1 VKKVKK
7 KKLKSFFLS
16 AFYLFV
22 IFILTTVLFFSSV
35 FIYFAR
41 DLPRPE
47 RYTDRP
53 LAEPTKIYDRTGE
66 NILYVIHGEEKRE
79 IISLEDIP
87 PHFIDIL
94 LTAEDGNFYEH
105 IGIDLQGI
113 IRSFLINFQAGRTV
127 AGGSTISQQ
136 FVRSALLT
144 PERKVMR
151 KVREIVLTI
160 ELERRYSKDEIL
172 EFYLNQIPFG
182 SNAYGIESASQT
194 FFNKS
199 AKDLTIAES
208 ATIVSLI
215 PAPSY
220 LSPYGKNLE
229 ELIKRKN
236 RLLDRVYSVQLI
248 SEEELETAKEEDVVF
263 HQSRTFLQAPHFI
276 MYVKDLLEKKYG
288 KSFLEEEGFSVYT
301 TIDFELQKRAEKMV
315 KERAQS
321 NYRFNAYNAAMTVID
336 PNTGEVLAL
345 VGSADYFQEPLP
357 VGCSPGINCKFD
369 PFTNVPLRE
378 RQPGS
383 AFKPF
388 IYAIA
393 FEKGYNGETVV
404 VDEQTNFGTA
414 RNPYIPKNYDGYFRG
429 EVTLRQALAQSLNIP
444 SIKVLKDFAGLRHTL
459 EEIKKFGIN
468 LSQPP
473 EFYGLSLVLGGGDVK
488 LLEVTSAYG
497 VFATGGYKNNPVFIL
512 KITDKN
518 GNIIEENKSN
528 PRRVLS
534 SRVAEEIT
542 SILSDNESRAPVF
555 GWNSNLYFPY
565 HEVAVK
571 TGSTQGFRDGW
582 CVGYTSN
589 IVVGVWAGNND
600 NSSMINAPGVSV
612 AAPLWRDFITTVLNY

>member
-1 VKKVKK
+1 MKKIKK
-7 KKLKSFFLS
+7 KKIISLILSF
-16 AFYLFV
+16 FYLFV
-22 IFILTTVLFFSSV
+22 IFCLTTILFLVSL

-66 NILYVIHGEEKRE
+66 NILYVIYGEEKRE
-79 IISLEDIP
+79 IISLEVVP

-94 LTAEDGNFYEH
+94 LTAEDANFYDH
-105 IGIDLQGI
+105 IGVDFQGI
-113 IRSFLINFQAGRTV
+113 ARSFLINFQAGKTV

-151 KVREIVLTI
+151 KVREIVLTL

-199 AKDLTIAES
+199 VKELTIAES
-208 ATIVSLI
+208 ATLVSLI

-229 ELIKRKN
+229 ELIRRKN
-236 RLLDRVYSVQLI
+236 RLLDRVFSAHLI
-248 SEEELETAKEEDVVF
+248 TEEDFELAKEEEIAF

-276 MYVKDLLEKKYG
+276 MYVKELLEKKYG
-288 KSFLEEEGFSVYT
+288 EDFLKEEGLSVYT

-315 KERAQS
+315 KERAQM
-321 NYRFNAYNAAMTVID
+321 NYRFNAYNAAMTAID
-336 PNTGEVLAL
+336 PNTGEVLVL

-357 VGCSPGINCKFD
+357 VGCNPGINCKFD
-369 PFTNVPLRE
+369 PFTNVALRD

-388 IYAIA
+388 VYAVA
-393 FEKGYNGETVV
+393 FEKGYNGETTVI
-404 VDEQTNFGTA
+404 DEPTNFGTA
-414 RNPYIPKNYDGYFRG
+414 ANPYIPRNYDGTFRG
-429 EVTLRQALAQSLNIP
+429 EVTLRQALAQSLNVP
-444 SIKVLKDFAGLRHTL
+444 SVKVLKDFAGLRHTI
-459 EEIKKFGIN
+459 EEVKRFGIN

-497 VFATGGYKNNPVFIL
+497 VFATEGYKNNPVFIL
-512 KITDKN
+512 KIIDKD
-518 GNIIEENKSN
+518 GNIIEESKNT
-528 PRRVLS
+528 PRRVLD
-534 SRVAEEIT
+534 SRVAKEIT
-542 SILSDNESRAPVF
+542 SILSDNEARAPIF
-555 GWNSNLYFPY
+555 GWNSPFYFPY

-582 CVGYTSN
+582 CVGYTPN
-589 IVVGVWAGNND
+589 IVVGVWVGNND
-600 NSSMINAPGVSV
+600 NSSMRNAPGVSV
-612 AAPLWRDFITTVLNY
+612 AAPLWRDFITTVLD

>member
-1 VKKVKK
+1 MKKKKVKS
-7 KKLKSFFLS
+7 LFLS
-16 AFYLFV
+16 IFYLFI
-22 IFILTTVLFFSSV
+22 IFLLTVVLALASI

-53 LAEPTKIYDRTGE
+53 IAEPTKIYDRTGE
-66 NILYVIHGEEKRE
+66 NVLYIVHGEEKRE
-79 IISLEDIP
+79 VIP
-87 PHFIDIL
+87 LDDVPQHFIDLL
-94 LTAEDGNFYEH
+94 LTAEDKNFHEH
-105 IGIDLQGI
+105 LGVDFQGI
-113 IRSFLINFQAGRTV
+113 IRSFLINLQAGRTV

-151 KVREIVLTI
+151 KVREIVLTL

-182 SNAYGIESASQT
+182 SNAYGVESAAQT

-199 AKDLTIAES
+199 AKDLTVAES

-220 LSPYGKNLE
+220 LSPFGKNTE
-229 ELIKRKN
+229 ELLRRKN
-236 RLLDRVYSVQLI
+236 RLLDRFFSSSLI
-248 SEEELETAKEEDVVF
+248 SQEDFETAKEEEILF
-263 HQSRTFLQAPHFI
+263 YQSRSFLQAPHFV

-288 KSFLEEEGFSVYT
+288 KQFLEEEGLSVYT
-301 TIDFELQKRAEKMV
+301 TIDFEIQKRAEKIV
-315 KERAQS
+315 KEKAQA
-321 NYRFNAYNAAMTVID
+321 NYRFGAYNAAMTVID

-345 VGSADYFQEPLP
+345 VGSADYFQDPLP
-357 VGCSPGINCKFD
+357 KDCAPGKNCKFD
-369 PFTNVPLRE
+369 PFTNVTLRD

-388 IYAIA
+388 VYAIA
-393 FEKGYNGETVV
+393 FEKGYSGETVV
-404 VDEQTNFGTA
+404 VDELTNFGTA
-414 RNPYIPKNYDGYFRG
+414 SNPYVPRNYDGYFRG

-444 SIKVLKDFAGLRHTL
+444 SVKVLRDFAGLRHTL

-497 VFATGGYKNNPVFIL
+497 IFATEGYKNNPVLIL

-518 GNIIEENKSN
+518 NTIIEESKKT
-528 PRRVLS
+528 PRRVLEP
-534 SRVAEEIT
+534 RVAKEIT
-542 SILSDNESRAPVF
+542 SILSDNEARAGVF
-555 GWNSNLYFPY
+555 GWNSPLYFPD

-571 TGSTQGFRDGW
+571 TGSTSGFRDAW
-582 CVGYTSN
+582 CVGYTKN
-589 IVVGVWAGNND
+589 IVVGVWVGNND
-600 NSSMINAPGVSV
+600 NSSMINAPGINV
-612 AAPLWRDFITTVLNY
+612 AAPLWREFMITVLNY

>member
-1 VKKVKK
+1 MKKVKK

-66 NILYVIHGEEKRE
+66 NILYVIYGEEKRE

-208 ATIVSLI
+208 ATLVSLI

-288 KSFLEEEGFSVYT
+288 KDFLEEEGFSVYT

-369 PFTNVPLRE
+369 PFTNIPLRE

-414 RNPYIPKNYDGYFRG
+414 RNPYIPRNYDGYFRG

-589 IVVGVWAGNND
+589 IVVGVWVGNND

>member
-1 VKKVKK
+1 MKKKKVKSIFIS
-7 KKLKSFFLS
+7 L
-16 AFYLFV
+16 FYLFV
-22 IFILTTVLFFSSV
+22 IFLLTAVLLLLSV

-53 LAEPTKIYDRTGE
+53 IAEPTKIYDRTGE
-66 NILYVIHGEEKRE
+66 NVLYVVYGEEKRE
-79 IISLEDIP
+79 IISLEDVP
-87 PHFIDIL
+87 LHFINLL
-94 LTAEDGNFYEH
+94 LTAEDKNFYDH
-105 IGIDLQGI
+105 AGIDFQGI
-113 IRSFLINFQAGRTV
+113 IRSFWINIQAGKTV

-144 PERKVMR
+144 PERKVIR
-151 KVREIVLTI
+151 KIREIVLTL
-160 ELERRYSKDEIL
+160 ELERRYSKNEIL

-182 SNAYGIESASQT
+182 SNAYGVESAAQT

-208 ATIVSLI
+208 ATIISLI

-220 LSPYGKNLE
+220 LSPYGKNIK
-229 ELIKRKN
+229 ELIRRKN
-236 RLLDRVYSVQLI
+236 RLLDRFFSAGLI
-248 SEEELETAKEEDVVF
+248 SEEDLEKVKEEEIIF
-263 HQSRTFLQAPHFI
+263 YQARTFLQAPHFV

-288 KSFLEEEGFSVYT
+288 EEFLEEEGLSVYT
-301 TIDFELQKRAEKMV
+301 TIDFEMQKRAEQLV
-315 KERAQS
+315 KERSQM
-321 NYRFNAYNAAMTVID
+321 NYRFGAYNAAMTVID
-336 PNTGEVLAL
+336 PNTGEVLTL
-345 VGSADYFQEPLP
+345 VGSADYFQDPLP
-357 VGCSPGINCKFD
+357 ENCIPGKNCKFD
-369 PFTNVPLRE
+369 PFTNITLRD

-393 FEKGYNGETVV
+393 FEKGYNSETIVI
-404 VDEQTNFGTA
+404 DELTNFGTIS
-414 RNPYIPKNYDGYFRG
+414 NPYIPRNYDGYFRG
-429 EVTLRQALAQSLNIP
+429 EVTLREALAQSLNIP
-444 SIKVLKDFAGLRHTL
+444 SVKVLKNFAGLRYTL

-497 VFATGGYKNNPVFIL
+497 VFATGGYKNNPIFVL
-512 KITDKN
+512 KIVDKD
-518 GNIIEENKSN
+518 GNIIEENKKT

-534 SRVAEEIT
+534 SKVAQEIT
-542 SILSDNESRAPVF
+542 SILSDNEARAPVF
-555 GWNSNLYFPY
+555 GWNSPLYFPD

-571 TGSTQGFRDGW
+571 TGSTSGFRDAW
-582 CVGYTSN
+582 CVGYTKN
-589 IVVGVWAGNND
+589 IVVGVWIGNND

-612 AAPLWRDFITTVLNY
+612 ASPLWRDFMTTVLDY

>member
-1 VKKVKK
+1 VKK
-7 KKLKSFFLS
+7 KKLKSLLLS
-16 AFYLFV
+16 VFYLFV
-22 IFILTTVLFFSSV
+22 IFLLTTVLFLTSV

-66 NILYVIHGEEKRE
+66 NILYIIHGEEKRE
-79 IISLEDIP
+79 IISLEEVP
-87 PHFIDIL
+87 PHFVNIL

-105 IGIDLQGI
+105 IGIDFQGI
-113 IRSFLINFQAGRTV
+113 LRSFLINFQAGRTV

-151 KVREIVLTI
+151 KVREIVLTL
-160 ELERRYSKDEIL
+160 ELERRYPKDEIL

-182 SNAYGIESASQT
+182 SNAYGVESAAQT

-229 ELIKRKN
+229 ELMKRKN
-236 RLLDRVYSVQLI
+236 RLLDRVYSAQLI
-248 SEEELETAKEEDVVF
+248 SEEELNAAKEEDIVF

-276 MYVKDLLEKKYG
+276 MYVKELLEKKYG
-288 KSFLEEEGFSVYT
+288 DSFLEEEGLSVYT

-315 KERAQS
+315 KERAQT
-321 NYRFNAYNAAMTVID
+321 NYRFGAYNAAMTVID
-336 PNTGEVLAL
+336 PNNGEVLVL
-345 VGSADYFQEPLP
+345 VGSADYFQDPLP
-357 VGCSPGINCKFD
+357 VDCNPGINCKFD
-369 PFTNVPLRE
+369 PFTNVTLRD

-393 FEKGYNGETVV
+393 FENGYNSETVV
-404 VDEQTNFGTA
+404 VDELTNFGTVS
-414 RNPYIPKNYDGYFRG
+414 NPYIPRNYDGYFRG
-429 EVTLRQALAQSLNIP
+429 EVTLREALAQSLNIP
-444 SIKVLKDFAGLRHTL
+444 SVKVLKDFAGLRNTL

-497 VFATGGYKNNPVFIL
+497 VFATEGYKNNPSFIL

-528 PRRVLS
+528 PRRVLDP
-534 SRVAEEIT
+534 RVAREIT
-542 SILSDNESRAPVF
+542 SILSDNEARAPVF
-555 GWNSNLYFPY
+555 GWNSPLYFPY

-571 TGSTQGFRDGW
+571 TGSTQGFRDAW
-582 CVGYTSN
+582 CVGYTSD
-589 IVVGVWAGNND
+589 IVIGVWTGNND
-600 NSSMINAPGVSV
+600 NSSMVNAPGVSV
-612 AAPLWRDFITTVLNY
+612 AAPLWRDFMESVLE

>member
-1 VKKVKK
+1 MKKIKP
-7 KKLKSFFLS
+7 LIISII
-16 AFYLFV
+16 YLFV
-22 IFILTTVLFFSSV
+22 IFLLTTVLFLSSV

-66 NILYVIHGEEKRE
+66 NILYVIYGEEKRE
-79 IISLEDIP
+79 IISLEDVP
-87 PHFIDIL
+87 PHFINIL
-94 LTAEDGNFYEH
+94 LTAEDSNFYEH

-151 KVREIVLTI
+151 KVREIVLTL

-182 SNAYGIESASQT
+182 SNAYGIESAAQT

-199 AKDLTIAES
+199 AKELTVAES
-208 ATIVSLI
+208 TTLVSLI

-229 ELIKRKN
+229 ELMRRKN
-236 RLLDRVYSVQLI
+236 RLLERVYSVKLI
-248 SEEELETAKEEDVVF
+248 SEEEFEVAKEENIAF

-288 KSFLEEEGFSVYT
+288 EDFLEEEGFSVYT

-321 NYRFNAYNAAMTVID
+321 NYRFNAYNAAMVAID
-336 PNTGEVLAL
+336 PNTGEVLAW
-345 VGSADYFQEPLP
+345 VGSADYFQDPLP
-357 VGCSPGINCKFD
+357 AGCSPGVNCKFD

-388 IYAIA
+388 VYAIA
-393 FEKGYNGETVV
+393 FEKGYSSETIV
-404 VDEQTNFGTA
+404 VDEPTNFGTA
-414 RNPYIPKNYDGYFRG
+414 SNPYIPRNYDGYFRG

-444 SIKVLKDFAGLRHTL
+444 SIKVLRDFTGLRHTL

-497 VFATGGYKNNPVFIL
+497 VFATEGYKNNPVFIR

-518 GNIIEENKSN
+518 GEIIEENKST
-528 PRRVLS
+528 PRRVLDAS
-534 SRVAEEIT
+534 VAREIT

-555 GWNSNLYFPY
+555 GWNSPLYFPY

-582 CVGYTSN
+582 CVGYTSD
-589 IVVGVWAGNND
+589 IVVGVWVGNND

-612 AAPLWRDFITTVLNY
+612 AAPLWRDFMVSVLK